1 MAAFV
6 DETTQNDEDLA
17 ATIARRGASDRA
29 FGAATD
35 AFERLY
41 RRHAPLLLAFIAA
54 RVPSSDCDDLHQE
67 IWQRAWVALPGQF
80 QGGNFRAWLHQIT
93 RNAIIDLS
101 RKKRPSPLTD
111 PETLVDGRDDD
122 ARSRLLEQERADALE
137 RCLKRLQSE
146 LADLVRARL
155 AGESYPDIC
164 GRLGLR
170 PEQAHK
176 LFHVAKAQLKTC
188 VESVLG

>member
-54 RVPSSDCDDLHQE
+54 RVRASDCDRSLRSGRLRPIRPDGGV
-67 IWQRAWVALPGQF
+67 RAG
-80 QGGNFRAWLHQIT
+80 FRAGMRL
-93 RNAIIDLS
+93 NA
-101 RKKRPSPLTD
+101 
-111 PETLVDGRDDD
+111 
-122 ARSRLLEQERADALE
+122 
-137 RCLKRLQSE
+137 
-146 LADLVRARL
+146 
-155 AGESYPDIC
+155 
-164 GRLGLR
+164 
-170 PEQAHK
+170 
-176 LFHVAKAQLKTC
+176 
-188 VESVLG
+188 